1 MSATGPLAGVRVV
14 ELAGLGPGSYAGVL
28 LADLGADVL
37 VVDRPRPSG
46 LGSFFLR
53 GKDAVSIDLKSPAG
67 VAAFL
72 ALTDAADVVIDVFR
86 PGVAERLGIGPEQC
100 MARNPRLVYGRLTGY
115 GQDGPYAGRAGHDL
129 NYLAMSGALD
139 ALGRAGAPPTPP
151 INLLAD
157 FAGGGMLLAFGI
169 TAALLERAT
178 SQVGQVV
185 DTAMTDGAALLFG
198 PLFTGRANGKWGP
211 RGTNAIDTGAHFY
224 EVYETADGGW
234 MSVAAM
240 EPQFYARLRETL
252 GLSPETPAEQW
263 DVAQWPAKKKEL
275 ADVFRTRTRDEW
287 AAAFADVDAC
297 VEPVLTPEEAP
308 DHPLHRA
315 RTAFVEFDGLP
326 QPAPAP
332 RFSRTEPRRPTPG
345 ATRAAADALVA
356 WGLPRDEAVRLVDAG
371 GIGDFVAVAPAARS
385 VLSDP
390 S

>member
-1 MSATGPLAGVRVV
+1 MSATGPLAGIRVV

-53 GKDAVSIDLKSPAG
+53 GKDAVSIDLKTPAG
-67 VAAFL
+67 VEAFL
-72 ALTDAADVVIDVFR
+72 ALTDTADVVIDVFR
-86 PGVAERLGIGPEQC
+86 PGVAERLGIGPDQC
-100 MARNPRLVYGRLTGY
+100 SLRNPGLVYGRLTGY
-115 GQDGPYAGRAGHDL
+115 GQDGPYAQRAGHDL

-139 ALGRAGAPPTPP
+139 ALGRADAPPTPP
-151 INLLAD
+151 VNLLAD

-169 TAALLERAT
+169 VSALLERAT

-252 GLSPETPAEQW
+252 GLPPESPAEQW
-263 DVAQWPAKKKEL
+263 DAAHWDVKKKEL
-275 ADVFRTRTRDEW
+275 AAVFRTRTRNEW
-287 AAAFADVDAC
+287 VAAFADVDAC

-326 QPAPAP
+326 QPAPSP
-332 RFSRTEPRRPTPG
+332 RFSRTDPRRPTPG
-345 ATRAAADALVA
+345 ATRSAADALCA
-356 WGLPRDEAVRLVDAG
+356 WGLSREEAARLVEG
-371 GIGDFVAVAPAARS
+371 GGVADFVAVAPAARS

-390 S
+390 A